1 MIYSRSDYEYMS
13 IDADILV
20 NGGIMPVRDL
30 ANDGSWKV
38 LRGEDMAFLKEAMH
52 QRYLSDPYFLSRTQ
66 TRKIDSSDHARLFGN
81 LMYAGRVVNDPDKF
95 RYNVGETLLRPDH
108 VRCPI
113 YINSIPQFYFD
124 YGTIPNGIAE
134 DEENGKYSL
143 FRYLMSNALHIS
155 DPSVTPAM
163 PWDGNYDTLPTT
175 ADFHALE
182 ADNVRKEF
190 YYMQPLTRCW
200 IGGDRPAILNESG
213 AINAVS
219 EWEFWHG
226 SKQYP
231 PETDSGSV
239 TLNRIVYAIPSKE
252 LGGEGFYMYK
262 GGGRYGSLTRNV
274 QGFVGDVNV
283 RLPFP
288 VKGYAIIH
296 VIRGVHYDFGS
307 DFFYEIKYG
316 YWSSGDRQLQ
326 GSRDDR
332 HWINVSKNVS
342 EAGGGVLSK
351 AGMLWFADHVFN
363 YPTSLDG
370 VEEDHSYELC
380 PISTYIICD
389 MDCTAETNSLNWN
402 WSPGSST

>member
-1 MIYSRSDYEYMS
+1 MS

-38 LRGEDMAFLKEAMH
+38 LRGEDIAFLKEAMH
-52 QRYLSDPYFLSRTQ
+52 QRYLDYPSPLSRTQ
-66 TRKIDSSDHARLFGN
+66 TRKIDSSDHVDLFRN

-95 RYNVGETLLRPDH
+95 SYYASNSRLRPDL
-108 VRCPI
+108 VYLPI

-124 YGTIPNGIAE
+124 YGIIPNGIAE

-163 PWDGNYDTLPTT
+163 PWDGNDDTLPNL

-200 IGGDRPAILNESG
+200 IGGDMPQILTTSN

-219 EWEFWHG
+219 EWEYLSGDEQNPGETEYG
-226 SKQYP
+226 SA
-231 PETDSGSV
+231 
-239 TLNRIVYAIPSKE
+239 TLNNIRYTLPSKE
-252 LGGEGFYMYK
+252 HGGEGFSIYK
-262 GGGRYGSLTRNV
+262 SGGKYHPYIRNV

-296 VIRGVHYDFGS
+296 VIEGVHYVMAPSFTS
-307 DFFYEIKYG
+307 EIKYG
-316 YWSSGDRQLQ
+316 YWSSGYRQLQ

-370 VEEDHSYELC
+370 VSEYHSYDLN
-380 PISTYIICD
+380 PINTYIICD

-402 WSPGSST
+402 WSPGSSA